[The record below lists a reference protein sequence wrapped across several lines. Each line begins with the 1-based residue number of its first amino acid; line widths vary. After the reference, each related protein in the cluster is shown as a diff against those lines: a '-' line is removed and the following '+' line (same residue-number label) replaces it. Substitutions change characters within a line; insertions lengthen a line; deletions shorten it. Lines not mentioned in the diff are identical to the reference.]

1 MRAVLQEV
9 GGFAPSPAMGGA
21 PMPSAG
27 AVVNVG
33 PAADVA
39 KLAAAMGMP
48 PPPAQGGWLQQLGA
62 LLEQLPH
69 AVAVT
74 DMKTPGLPVTMCN
87 SAMVRLTGY
96 SREETQGR
104 NCRFLQGQETE
115 AAAVR
120 ALVVGIRN
128 ARMTSVRITNY
139 RKDGSPFTNTLTTH
153 PVNDSNNEYR
163 YSIGVLADAANAA
176 QEGGALERLRSAL
189 PARFD
194 AALQPKAFDES
205 LQNVDL
211 AAQKAQWRDS
221 MVKFTR
227 LLWSV
232 DWEGSLRQVLMQPA
246 GQAELR
252 KWLQTN
258 APSDTAACEQ
268 VISNGPGAD
277 QAASTLA
284 MESFPKF
291 VQSKACLPLVRQLL
305 GSSAD
310 DMRMQEGALWPLYKV
325 PDDCAGWVH
334 SFTAVAASL
343 PACIVLSDMAMPGN
357 PMFYVNQAD
366 PASPREFCTHAC
378 PPANARTRPPRACC
392 LGNALYASFTSCF
405 PPHCRSSAA

>member
-1 MRAVLQEV
+1 
-9 GGFAPSPAMGGA
+9 
-21 PMPSAG
+21 
-27 AVVNVG
+27 
-33 PAADVA
+33 
-39 KLAAAMGMP
+39 
-48 PPPAQGGWLQQLGA
+48 
-62 LLEQLPH
+62 
-69 AVAVT
+69 
-74 DMKTPGLPVTMCN
+74 
-87 SAMVRLTGY
+87 
-96 SREETQGR
+96 
-104 NCRFLQGQETE
+104 
-115 AAAVR
+115 
-120 ALVVGIRN
+120 
-128 ARMTSVRITNY
+128 
-139 RKDGSPFTNTLTTH
+139 
-153 PVNDSNNEYR
+153 
-163 YSIGVLADAANAA
+163 
-176 QEGGALERLRSAL
+176 
-189 PARFD
+189 
-194 AALQPKAFDES
+194 
-205 LQNVDL
+205 
-211 AAQKAQWRDS
+211 

-357 PMFYVNQAD
+357 PMFYVNQAA
-366 PASPREFCTHAC
+366 PASFAHTRAPPRMPARGPREHAVWVMPC
-378 PPANARTRPPRACC
+378 MPRSPVASRPIAGVLPRDGVRQERGAGAQLSLPAGPAHGAAVGGGDSRH
-392 LGNALYASFTSCF
+392 ASSW
-405 PPHCRSSAA
+405 R